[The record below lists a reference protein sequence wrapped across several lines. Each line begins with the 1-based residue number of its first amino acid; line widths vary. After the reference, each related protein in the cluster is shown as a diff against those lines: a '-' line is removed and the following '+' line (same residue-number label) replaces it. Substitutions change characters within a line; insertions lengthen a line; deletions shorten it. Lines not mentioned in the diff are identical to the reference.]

1 MNAIDQRFLV
11 RKAAVLGAGVMG
23 AQIAAHLANAGV
35 ETLLFDLAASGEAA
49 SGAGANAVAARA
61 IAGLRKLSPA
71 PLAAPELAATIRAAD
86 YDHDLPLLA
95 ECELIIEA
103 IAERLDWKHALYA
116 RIAPHVS
123 AHAVLA
129 SNTSGL
135 SIGSLAEP
143 LPASLQARFCGVHF
157 FNPPRYMQLVELVP
171 TAHTRAEVLDQ
182 LETFL
187 TSTLG
192 KGVVRA
198 LDTPNFIANRMGV
211 FGMIAVMTQAQ
222 RHGLS
227 VDVVDDLTGARLGR
241 AKSGTYRTADVVGL
255 DTLAHVIRT
264 MEDGLPADPF
274 HPHYAT
280 PELLQ
285 ALLAAGALGQKS
297 GAGFYRKDGK
307 NILRI
312 DPSRALALAQ
322 QARSAG
328 VPIAASDWAQAYVA
342 AGAKADETVA
352 RILKKKDAR
361 ERMALLRESSN
372 PQARFL
378 WSVMRDSWHYAAT
391 HLSAV
396 AASARELDCAL
407 RWGFGWGEGP
417 FELWQQAGWGAV
429 AQWIAQDIA
438 AGQALA
444 TTPLPAWV
452 FEGPVAQRGG
462 VHQPEGSWAP
472 GPQAQGGAGGVF
484 LAPTLLPVAQRQ
496 LFPVAL
502 VGAAAAD
509 PKRDGHTAYE
519 DESVRLW
526 TLARSGFDD
535 VLILSLK
542 TKMHLINQG
551 VSDGLERAVAL
562 AESAYR
568 ALVIWSPDEPFCA
581 GADLESSLPVFMQGG
596 ASAVEVEVAKLQQR
610 MLRMRYAQVPVL
622 AAVQGMALGGGCEI
636 ALYCCQRVVALESYL
651 GLVEVGVG
659 LIPAAGGLTYGAR
672 MAAQWQAQASDASL
686 LHGLRRYFQA
696 AAMASVSTS
705 ALEARALG
713 YVLASDPVVFNP
725 RELLWVA
732 IRQAQALADA
742 GYRPPQRARFRA
754 AGRDVA
760 ATLQASVVNLRD
772 GGLAS
777 GHDAHLACTI
787 AEVIC
792 GGDVDAGTEV
802 DEPWMMALERRAF
815 TSLLGHPK
823 TQERIMG
830 LLQTGKPVRN

>member
-1 MNAIDQRFLV
+1 M
-11 RKAAVLGAGVMG
+11 
-23 AQIAAHLANAGV
+23 
-35 ETLLFDLAASGEAA
+35 
-49 SGAGANAVAARA
+49 
-61 IAGLRKLSPA
+61 
-71 PLAAPELAATIRAAD
+71 
-86 YDHDLPLLA
+86 
-95 ECELIIEA
+95 
-103 IAERLDWKHALYA
+103 
-116 RIAPHVS
+116 
-123 AHAVLA
+123 
-129 SNTSGL
+129 
-135 SIGSLAEP
+135 
-143 LPASLQARFCGVHF
+143 
-157 FNPPRYMQLVELVP
+157 
-171 TAHTRAEVLDQ
+171 
-182 LETFL
+182 
-187 TSTLG
+187 
-192 KGVVRA
+192 
-198 LDTPNFIANRMGV
+198 
-211 FGMIAVMTQAQ
+211 
-222 RHGLS
+222 
-227 VDVVDDLTGARLGR
+227 
-241 AKSGTYRTADVVGL
+241 
-255 DTLAHVIRT
+255 
-264 MEDGLPADPF
+264 
-274 HPHYAT
+274 
-280 PELLQ
+280 
-285 ALLAAGALGQKS
+285 
-297 GAGFYRKDGK
+297 
-307 NILRI
+307 
-312 DPSRALALAQ
+312 
-322 QARSAG
+322 
-328 VPIAASDWAQAYVA
+328 
-342 AGAKADETVA
+342 
-352 RILKKKDAR
+352 
-361 ERMALLRESSN
+361 
-372 PQARFL
+372 
-378 WSVMRDSWHYAAT
+378 
-391 HLSAV
+391 
-396 AASARELDCAL
+396 
-407 RWGFGWGEGP
+407 
-417 FELWQQAGWGAV
+417 
-429 AQWIAQDIA
+429 
-438 AGQALA
+438 
-444 TTPLPAWV
+444 
-452 FEGPVAQRGG
+452 
-462 VHQPEGSWAP
+462 
-472 GPQAQGGAGGVF
+472 
-484 LAPTLLPVAQRQ
+484 
-496 LFPVAL
+496 
-502 VGAAAAD
+502 
-509 PKRDGHTAYE
+509 
-519 DESVRLW
+519 RLW

-672 MAAQWQAQASDASL
+672 MAAQWQAQAPDASL

-815 TSLLGHPK
+815 TGLLGHPK